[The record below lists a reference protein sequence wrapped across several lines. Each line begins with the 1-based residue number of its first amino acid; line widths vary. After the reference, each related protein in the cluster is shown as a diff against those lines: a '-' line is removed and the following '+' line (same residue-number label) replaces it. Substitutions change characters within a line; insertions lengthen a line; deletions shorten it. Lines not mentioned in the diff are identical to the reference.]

1 MPKLNGTRMNGFTSA
16 ARRTGIEVRAARANQ
31 KAAHLAP
38 IDKELQAGGITS
50 LNAIAA
56 ELNARHVPTPA
67 GSGRWHAMQ
76 VSRLLRRLAG

>member
-1 MPKLNGTRMNGFTSA
+1 MNGFTSA

-38 IDKELQAGGITS
+38 IVAELLAASVTS
-50 LNAIAA
+50 LNGIAEA
-56 ELNARHVPTPA
+56 PNERGVPTPA